1 MRFLLPIL
9 SLLILFQP
17 SWALGMPMPSVHQQ
31 MDGEM
36 LAATTSVEHC
46 QSEIADID
54 TSGTISDSIHHQE
67 NHPPASCHNASSSA
81 ASLTTSATVFF
92 SHHYRDVVYHGQA
105 ISFQSRT
112 ESPEIRPPH
121 NSIRF

>member
-17 SWALGMPMPSVHQQ
+17 SWALGMPMPSVHQL
-31 MDGEM
+31 MDGET

-46 QSEIADID
+46 QSEIAEIDI
-54 TSGTISDSIHHQE
+54 SGPISDGTHHQE
-67 NHPPASCHNASSSA
+67 NHPPAGCHNAGSSA
-81 ASLTTSATVFF
+81 AGLTTSATVFF
-92 SHHYRDVVYHGQA
+92 SHQYRDVVYHGLS
-105 ISFQSRT
+105 ISFQSHT